1 MYLILYSTSNR
12 PRTDLVGEKP
22 CIENIDTIN
31 QPSATYAYPKREQS
45 GGMRSFQSKWFAEFR
60 WLHYDPE
67 TDSALYLHV
76 CKRTNRTKWPRQR
89 MNLHSSKM
97 VTETGIM
104 DRLISESMQRAIL
117 ISNPVT
123 NWLSHQHLSQGTWTK
138 FLTPFQSRKDIIT
151 DRCYWESWRLF
162 SF

>member
-67 TDSALYLHV
+67 TDSALCFTCVQAYKQNKMTL
-76 CKRTNRTKWPRQR
+76 
-89 MNLHSSKM
+89 SKD
-97 VTETGIM
+97 EPAFFKNGY
-104 DRLISESMQRAIL
+104 RNWNNGPANFREYAK
-117 ISNPVT
+117 SNTLLQSCDKLAKPST
-123 NWLSHQHLSQGTWTK
+123 SQGTWTK
-138 FLTPFQSRKDIIT
+138 FLTPFQSRRDIIT
-151 DRCYWESWRLF
+151 DRCY
-162 SF
+162 